1 MLVAQGSDE
10 ATATALETL
19 PSSAV
24 PTLEATLYYRHPDGE
39 PSYSLSPKRTSDG
52 RDYLPVLASED
63 VSFEPIVSGEK
74 TAKPTSGAASVATQ
88 PAGRKILYYRNPMG
102 LPDTSTSP
110 KTDSMGMAYIP
121 VYEGTVANETTVIVS
136 AGKIQRS
143 GVKTALATFAT
154 ISHRLRVPGVVEH
167 DERKVSVVSL
177 RTEAFVEDVADVTT
191 GAPILAG
198 QPLVTV
204 YAKEFASAGALYA
217 ADLRGGAAAAAGS
230 LQRLRNLGAPS
241 EMITDIQRS
250 GRAPVSVTLRAPRN
264 GVVLE
269 RMAVQGMMSTA
280 GEALFR
286 IADTSTVWIIADV
299 PEYDLALVQRGAT
312 AIVRFRGFPG
322 REFKGRVDVIYPEI
336 QPETRTAKVR
346 IELPNRDGAMIAYM
360 YGDVEIAALGT
371 APVVTVPES
380 AVIDSGDRQVVI
392 LDLGE
397 GRFEPRD
404 VTVGQRGTE
413 TIEIIRGIE
422 AGDRVVVAAN
432 FLIDA
437 ESNLNAALSALAPAS
452 PP

>member
-1 MLVAQGSDE
+1 
-10 ATATALETL
+10 
-19 PSSAV
+19 
-24 PTLEATLYYRHPDGE
+24 
-39 PSYSLSPKRTSDG
+39 
-52 RDYLPVLASED
+52 
-63 VSFEPIVSGEK
+63 
-74 TAKPTSGAASVATQ
+74 
-88 PAGRKILYYRNPMG
+88 
-102 LPDTSTSP
+102 
-110 KTDSMGMAYIP
+110 MGMAYIP

-177 RTEAFVEDVADVTT
+177 RTEAFIEDVADVTT

-198 QPLVTV
+198 QALVTV

-241 EMITDIQRS
+241 EMVTDIERT
-250 GRAPVSVTLRAPRN
+250 GRAPVSVTLRAPRD

>member
-1 MLVAQGSDE
+1 MLVAKGSDK
-10 ATATALETL
+10 ATATALDTL
-19 PSSAV
+19 PSGAV
-24 PTLEATLYYRHPDGE
+24 PTEEATLYYRHPDGE
-39 PSYSLSPKRTSDG
+39 PSYSLSPRRTSDG
-52 RDYLPVLASED
+52 RVYLPVLASED
-63 VSFEPIVSGEK
+63 VSFEPVVSGEK
-74 TAKPTSGAASVATQ
+74 TAAPTSGVASVAAE

-110 KTDSMGMAYIP
+110 KTDAMGMAYIP
-121 VYEGTVANETTVIVS
+121 VYEGAAPNETTVIVS

-154 ISHRLRVPGVVEH
+154 INHRLRVPGVVEH
-167 DERKVSVVSL
+167 DERKISVVSL
-177 RTEAFVEDVADVTT
+177 RTEAFVEDVANVTT

-198 QPLVTV
+198 QALVTV

-241 EMITDIQRS
+241 EMVSDIERT
-250 GRAPVSVTLRAPRN
+250 GRAPVSVTLRAPRD

-299 PEYDLALVQRGAT
+299 PEYDLALVQRGAM
-312 AIVRFRGFPG
+312 AIVRFRGLPG
-322 REFKGRVDVIYPEI
+322 REFKGRIDVIYPEI
-336 QPETRTAKVR
+336 QSETRTAKVR

-360 YGDVEIAALGT
+360 YGEVEIAALGT

-380 AVIDSGDRQVVI
+380 ALIDSGDRQVVI

-437 ESNLNAALSALAPAS
+437 ESNLNAALSALAPVS
-452 PP
+452 RP